1 MLGIIGWV
9 ILLIV
14 CIAIQK
20 GWIKLPT
27 KPDQHLA
34 KYLSLSFSIDSIT
47 IKAKHMALNL
57 PVVGAYVIATA
68 NGLAADG
75 VTPADLSGIAWSVG
89 DSTLVKQEAVDGQP
103 NQVKLTALVL
113 NGATVVVLSAN
124 DANGTAL
131 APQDADITTGGGV
144 VTKPLAVSMSISF
157 GEVVLPS

>member
-20 GWIKLPT
+20 GWIKFPT

-57 PVVGAYVIATA
+57 PIGASVIATGK
-68 NGLAADG
+68 GLAADG
-75 VTPADLSGIAWSVG
+75 VTEAPITGVAFSVG
-89 DSTLVKQEAVDGQP
+89 DATLLKQEAVDGQP
-103 NQVKLTALVL
+103 NQVKLTALLDGVTVL
-113 NGATVVVLSAN
+113 VLSAN
-124 DANGTAL
+124 NANGTAL
-131 APQDADITTGGGV
+131 APVDADITTGKGV
-144 VTKPLAVSMSISF
+144 VVAPLAVSLAISF
-157 GEVVLPS
+157 GDITPAP